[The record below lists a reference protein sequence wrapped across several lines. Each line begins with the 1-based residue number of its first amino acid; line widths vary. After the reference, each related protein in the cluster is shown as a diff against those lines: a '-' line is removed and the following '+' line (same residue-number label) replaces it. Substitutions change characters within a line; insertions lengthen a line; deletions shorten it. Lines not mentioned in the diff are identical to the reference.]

1 MKRIFAAVCLLLLVP
16 ALAAARSETFTL
28 SALRAQTPA
37 FAEGMIEAYGRT
49 ISFHAP
55 VYVPNGDEMPMLRVK
70 RTNVSDEAAE
80 KLGDSL
86 EKNTLYGQRL
96 AERPTAAEKNAAS
109 HFTAYVQ
116 NLWAEETDAAD
127 IFAPNREQSLL
138 DAESFLARK
147 TEAMFGDRQIGC
159 LPYRAGLR
167 SDGDGYYIEAWETLR
182 GISIVTGVERT
193 FTRQGK
199 RGVQQALSN
208 ASRIALGEYR
218 SEADYVCAFAAMWR
232 ETEAVRADVP
242 LCAWKT
248 IAKALERGIRAGRIR
263 AVYSVTLGYAVYA
276 ASDRTYP
283 SGEAAYEAEYLLVPT
298 WFIECKYAES
308 AAKTLV
314 GDASDDL
321 DAPSYHK
328 EKGFKILLIDA
339 QTGEWVDPED
349 ESADR
354 YVYAI

>member
-1 MKRIFAAVCLLLLVP
+1 MKKILAAACLLLLVP
-16 ALAAARSETFTL
+16 ALAAAQGEMVTL
-28 SALRAQTPA
+28 SALRAQTPT
-37 FAEGMIEAYGRT
+37 FAEGTIEAYGRT
-49 ISFHAP
+49 VSFYAP
-55 VYVPNGDEMPMLRVK
+55 VYVPDGDEMPMLRVK

-96 AERPTAAEKNAAS
+96 AERPAAAEKKEVS

-116 NLWAEETDAAD
+116 NLCAEETDAAD
-127 IFAPNREQSLL
+127 IFAPNLAQSLS

-182 GISIVTGVERT
+182 GIPIVTGVERM

-208 ASRIALGEYR
+208 ASRMALGEYR
-218 SEADYVCAFAAMWR
+218 SEADYVCAFTAMWR

-242 LCAWKT
+242 LCAWEA
-248 IAKALERGIRAGRIR
+248 IAKTLERGIRAGRIR
-263 AVYSVTLGYAVYA
+263 AVYSVTLGYAIYA

-283 SGEAAYEAEYLLVPT
+283 SGDAAYEAEYLLVPT

-314 GDASDDL
+314 GDVSDDL